1 VILGV
6 AGPPEV
12 DAAVGVLRARMAR
25 AGLDLAEVLVQRQV
39 AGGVEA
45 RVGVVTDPDLGPL
58 VVAGLG
64 GREVELMRD
73 VSFRLAPVTDRDA
86 AEMIEGLRMRPL
98 LDGYRSA
105 PPADRAALLDLIG
118 RVSALADALPEIR
131 ELDLNPVKVLAPGE
145 GCVVVDAR
153 IRVRD

>member
-1 VILGV
+1 
-6 AGPPEV
+6 
-12 DAAVGVLRARMAR
+12 
-25 AGLDLAEVLVQRQV
+25 
-39 AGGVEA
+39 
-45 RVGVVTDPDLGPL
+45 VTDPDLGPL

-86 AEMIEGLRMRPL
+86 AEMIDGLRMRPL
-98 LDGYRSA
+98 LDGYRAA
-105 PPADRAALLDLIG
+105 PPGDRAALLDLIG
-118 RVSALADALPEIR
+118 RVSALADAVPEIR

-145 GCVVVDAR
+145 GAVAVDAR